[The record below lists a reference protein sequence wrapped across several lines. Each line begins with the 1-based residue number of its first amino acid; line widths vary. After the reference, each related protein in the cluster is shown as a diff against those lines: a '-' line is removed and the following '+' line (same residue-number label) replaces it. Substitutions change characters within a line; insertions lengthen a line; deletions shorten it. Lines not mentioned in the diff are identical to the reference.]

1 MYKLDLPIDL
11 RESAAIQRRKIKEQQ
26 RQSRIFN
33 ARVRTI
39 GVSLHFDFFTSLHF
53 HTKILTFFKPI
64 VLELLQSWKTP
75 QMRDKK
81 KLKICQKNMIK

>member
-53 HTKILTFFKPI
+53 HTKILTFFLTNSPGTFT
-64 VLELLQSWKTP
+64 VMENPS
-75 QMRDKK
+75 
-81 KLKICQKNMIK
+81 NEG